1 MEINSLYSV
10 PLFGLAS
17 ISENTNHDYVVCM
30 YPAHTLQT
38 SLSRYTH
45 YYNAMNDHTEKSD
58 TFHWAEHVCKQMFS
72 SGVFVGRSGLMMQSF
87 LQNIDYIQER

>member
-1 MEINSLYSV
+1 MCDTSECQKITVERCGTVRVRAGYYTAMEINSLYSV

-58 TFHWAEHVCKQMFS
+58 TFH
-72 SGVFVGRSGLMMQSF
+72 
-87 LQNIDYIQER
+87 